1 MDWTKIVELKAR
13 EEIELLKRLIDKYHS
28 QGAPRGGGAG
38 RHPRFFVYVVEE
50 ENGEYW
56 VAGAW
61 LHDATPFRFVAQKLN
76 IPQENSYFIRRIC
89 KFAPGDWLVSFLSA
103 LADRLKAEGKE
114 CLWTLGFK
122 DHSNAL
128 YKLAGFTEV
137 GKTAR
142 SGHPVYVLWLRKK

>member
-1 MDWTKIVELKAR
+1 MNARIVELKEKR
-13 EEIELLKRLIDKYHS
+13 DIELLRLLIDKYHS
-28 QGAPRGGGAG
+28 QGVPRGGGAG
-38 RHPRFFVYVVEE
+38 RHPRFFVYVVPE

-61 LHDATPFRFVAQKLN
+61 LHDATPFRFVAQKFG

-89 KFAPGDWLVSFLSA
+89 KFAPGDWLVSFLDA
-103 LADRLKAEGKE
+103 LSSQLRAEGKQ

-128 YKLAGFTEV
+128 YKLAGFVEAGV
-137 GKTAR
+137 TAR
-142 SGHPVYVLWLRKK
+142 SGHPVYVKWLR